1 VELQKIIL
9 NILLQLPDVK
19 EIPIG
24 EINLL
29 HWIIYT
35 LIAVVL
41 AVVGGLIYMFKI
53 NHSLTKDSVKHT
65 ERSNVLS
72 EQNLGV
78 IGDLKDITKEL
89 LIILKGKNS

>member
-1 VELQKIIL
+1 MELQLFFINTLFQI
-9 NILLQLPDVK
+9 PDVK

-35 LIAVVL
+35 LMAVVV
-41 AVVGGLIYMFKI
+41 AVVAGLVYIFKI

-72 EQNLGV
+72 EQNLTV

-89 LIILKGKNS
+89 LIILKGKNN

>member
-1 VELQKIIL
+1 M
-9 NILLQLPDVK
+9 
-19 EIPIG
+19 
-24 EINLL
+24 

-41 AVVGGLIYMFKI
+41 AVVGGLVYMFRI